1 MAVPASW
8 YVSRLEPHDP
18 SALVIE
24 RSPSVAAAGRRLR
37 SLESANADGGP
48 PAAAR
53 ICSRVGDGLARWIGR
68 DGYRALFLR
77 AREEELPT
85 HPALAGLDCDGT
97 DGDRIAAAVAA
108 HGADAVSAAVLAL
121 VTALIVLLGRVVGE
135 EMAIQ
140 LVEQAVAGRPA
151 GDSAN
156 AQNGAPDE

>member
-1 MAVPASW
+1 M
-8 YVSRLEPHDP
+8 
-18 SALVIE
+18 IE
-24 RSPSVAAAGRRLR
+24 RSPSVTAAGRRLWAR
-37 SLESANADGGP
+37 ESADADGGP

-68 DGYRALFLR
+68 DGYRALFRR

-97 DGDRIAAAVAA
+97 EPEWVAAAVAA
-108 HGADAVSAAVLAL
+108 HGAETASAAVLAL
-121 VTALIVLLGRVVGE
+121 VTALMVLLGRVVGE

-140 LVEQAVAGRPA
+140 LVEQAVTGQPA